1 MMGKKM
7 NLSRFLGAIRL
18 QKGWYRSIGF
28 KLFAAFL
35 ASIVVASAAA
45 GMIAYQISANALK
58 QKVGSN
64 MVQVVQDAANNAD
77 RWFKVMD
84 GTFNQLAIYADKN
97 QYTTKDRRNLEPQTE
112 PEAKE
117 YKQLLAQIR
126 SLDDEIAQKTG
137 QAGKATDSSE
147 RIKLNEDIARAS
159 QTKNAI
165 MTRYNVLNTN
175 KAALD
180 SAINTY
186 ISAYAMT
193 NSDMVFS
200 IGMIRFNG
208 ENQTFSSSG
217 KVRTSSLYDTEWAT
231 EAVKAKGKN
240 VYLPPQKGSF
250 LIADEESRVFAVA
263 KSFWSA
269 EDQKW
274 ADVLIIEFKLA
285 FFENLLK
292 PINFGGIGDIH
303 LVTNAGNS
311 LYSNREGTV
320 LGQPAAVSI
329 EGENKGYLTSVKALQ
344 NTEWTLVGAIP
355 EDKLLE
361 DAKAIANSL
370 IFLAIGGAVL
380 ALLLGL
386 WCYRTIGSPL
396 MSAVTKM
403 RQAEQGDL
411 NVRLNMNRSD
421 EIGSVSRS
429 FDSMMERIGSI
440 VAQTGQS
447 SDRLMQAT
455 ERINE
460 LVQRSRDASG
470 EIAVAMNEV
479 SSGADSLSRDAEQ
492 SSALTGEMTKRL
504 NDVLEVN
511 REMKEIA
518 SQVEESGKSGA
529 VAVGELA
536 EYNQQAESIVSS
548 LSERMGR
555 LQAGTES
562 ISVVLDIVGN
572 ISKQINILSLNASIV
587 AASAG
592 EAGKGFMVVAKE
604 IRSLANQ
611 SKESIASVEEVI
623 GGIQTEMG
631 ETSRLVAES
640 LPIFAR
646 QSDISRSSQEIF
658 RHVQTSMTQFMD
670 SFQQV
675 WTSLQ
680 FSMEAQEELSGMMMQ
695 VSAVSEESTATTES
709 VASLIRD
716 QHESGGELVRTGEQ
730 LEQLGHELRNA
741 LKVFR
746 PADGA

>member
-1 MMGKKM
+1 MSGNKAKRKLPFSIGK
-7 NLSRFLGAIRL
+7 L

-35 ASIVVASAAA
+35 ASIVLASAAA
-45 GMIAYQISANALK
+45 GVIAYQISASALK

-64 MVQVVQDAANNAD
+64 MEQVVADAASNSD

-97 QYTTKDRRNLEPQTE
+97 QYTTKDRRNLEPQTD

-117 YKQLLAQIR
+117 YRQLIAQLR
-126 SLDDEIAQKTG
+126 SLEDEIAQKTA
-137 QAGKATDSSE
+137 QAGKATDSNE

-159 QTKNAI
+159 QTKNTI
-165 MTRYNVLNTN
+165 TTRFNALNTQ

-180 SAINTY
+180 TAINAY

-193 NSDMVFS
+193 NSDMIFS
-200 IGMIRFNG
+200 IGIVRFNG
-208 ENQTFSSSG
+208 ENQLFSSSG
-217 KVRTSSLYDTEWAT
+217 KPRTTNLYETEWAN
-231 EAVKAKGKN
+231 EALKAKGRN

-250 LIADEESRVFAVA
+250 LMADEETRVFVVA
-263 KSFWSA
+263 KSFWSP

-274 ADVLIIEFKLA
+274 ADVLIIEFKLG

-303 LVTNAGNS
+303 LIGASGAN
-311 LYSNREGTV
+311 LYSNREGAAF
-320 LGQPAAVSI
+320 GQPADVSA
-329 EGENKGYLTSVKALQ
+329 EGSGQKVLTSTKSLQ
-344 NTEWTLVGAIP
+344 NIDWTLTGAIP
-355 EDKLLE
+355 ENRLLE
-361 DAKAIANSL
+361 DAKTIANSL
-370 IFLAIGGAVL
+370 VLLCVGGAAL
-380 ALLLGL
+380 ALLLGF
-386 WCYRTIGSPL
+386 WGYRTIGRPL
-396 MSAVTKM
+396 MVAVTKM
-403 RQAEQGDL
+403 RQAENGDL
-411 NVRLNMNRSD
+411 NVRLNMKRSD

-455 ERINE
+455 VRINE

-479 SSGADSLSRDAEQ
+479 SSGADSLSRDAEK
-492 SSALTGEMTKRL
+492 SSALTGELTNRL
-504 NDVLEVN
+504 EDVLAVN
-511 REMKEIA
+511 RSMKDIA
-518 SQVEESGKSGA
+518 FQVEESGKSGA
-529 VAVGELA
+529 QAMDELSK
-536 EYNQQAESIVSS
+536 YNQEAEAVVSS
-548 LSERMGR
+548 LSERMAR

-562 ISVVLDIVGN
+562 ISVVLDIVAN

-592 EAGKGFMVVAKE
+592 EAGKGFMVVAGE

-611 SKESIASVEEVI
+611 SKESISSVEEVI
-623 GGIQTEMG
+623 RNIQAEMD
-631 ETSRLVAES
+631 ETGKLVSES

-646 QSDISRSSQEIF
+646 QSDISRTSQDVF
-658 RHVQTSMTQFMD
+658 RHVESSMARFMD

-675 WTSLQ
+675 WNSLQ
-680 FSMEAQEELSGMMMQ
+680 FSMEAQEELAGMMMQ
-695 VSAVSEESTATTES
+695 VSAVSQQSTATTEN
-709 VASLIRD
+709 VASLIRE

-730 LEQLGHELRNA
+730 LEQLAQELRNA
-741 LKVFR
+741 LKVFQTV
-746 PADGA
+746 